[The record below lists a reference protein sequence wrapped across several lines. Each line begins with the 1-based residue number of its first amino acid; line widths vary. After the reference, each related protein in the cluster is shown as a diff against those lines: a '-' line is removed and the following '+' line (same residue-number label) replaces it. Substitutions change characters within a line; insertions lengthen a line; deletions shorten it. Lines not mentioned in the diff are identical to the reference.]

1 MSGVTDAAAM
11 AAQIG
16 AAQGLWTHTPVD
28 WGGNLGYSA
37 PMGSAPKDAA
47 KGYLGIGT
55 GTRPGGAVTQAPPA
69 APSGGVPVITN
80 ITPAGNIGTT
90 TADILFIINPAP
102 TSCRVNYGTD
112 PTTLSLNAAGTA
124 TAGSQVV
131 TLTGLTSLTQYW
143 VQVQAT
149 NAVGT
154 ALTTP
159 LTFKTH

>member
-28 WGGNLGYSA
+28 YGGDMGYPA
-37 PMGSAPKDAA
+37 PMGSVPHDAV

-55 GTRPGGAVTQAPPA
+55 GTRPGGAATQAPPA
-69 APSGGVPVITN
+69 ANGSTPVITN
-80 ITPAGNIGTT
+80 VQPSGNIGVT

-102 TSCRVNYGTD
+102 TAVQVNYGLAPD
-112 PTTLSLNAAGTA
+112 VLSSNKAGTA

-131 TLTGLTSLTQYW
+131 TLTGLTTGTQYW
-143 VQVQAT
+143 VQIQAT

-154 ALTTP
+154 SKTTP